1 MKTNP
6 IRASGEP
13 APLRAEPRWGQYGNR
28 GIGWPGR
35 LNENAA
41 VASSFTPMNQAR
53 REDLYQSA
61 SNGLAGVLV
70 PWDRPGYFD
79 GSVAS

>member
-1 MKTNP
+1 MVLNTA
-6 IRASGEP
+6 IVG
-13 APLRAEPRWGQYGNR
+13 LDGLGH
-28 GIGWPGR
+28 

-61 SNGLAGVLV
+61 SNALAGVLP